1 MPQISVVIPAY
12 NEERR
17 LPSTLESVHA
27 FLKEHYEQF
36 EIIIVDDGSSDQ
48 TIDIVDAFAKHH
60 EGIRLLTYAPNQGKG
75 YAIRTGVLQASGD
88 LILINDADGS
98 SPIAEVLLLQQA
110 ITDGADVAIGSRN
123 KPDPQRVVVAD
134 LHRKYIGN
142 TFNLIVQTLLLP
154 GIYDTQ
160 CGFKLFKKSVAH
172 DIFRVSQLNGFAF
185 DVEILYIARLR
196 NYKVAELAI
205 NWNNVAGSKVNV
217 ILDSMGM
224 LLQVLGIR
232 QRAWLGSYKKTVSDA
247 VPPLPLKT
255 RPAPSENQAE
265 SDHDHSLCSDASHL
279 HPAPSS
285 PDTSQS
291 QPESK

>member
-27 FLKEHYEQF
+27 FLHEHYQDF
-36 EIIIVDDGSSDQ
+36 EIIVVDDGSIDK
-48 TIDIVDAFAKHH
+48 TIDVVDDFAKHH
-60 EGIRLLTYAPNQGKG
+60 QGIRLLSYSPNQGKG
-75 YAIRTGVLQASGD
+75 YAIRTGVMQATGD
-88 LILINDADGS
+88 LVLIDDADGS
-98 SPIAEVLLLQQA
+98 SPIAEVLHLQKA

-123 KPDPQRVVVAD
+123 KPDPERVVVAD

-142 TFNLIVQTLLLP
+142 TFNVIVQTLLLP

-160 CGFKLFKKSVAH
+160 CGFKLFKNSVAH

-196 NYKVAELAI
+196 NYKIAELAI

-217 ILDSMGM
+217 VVDSMGM
-224 LLQVLGIR
+224 LFQVLGIR
-232 QRAWLGSYKKTVSDA
+232 RRAWLGNYKRVAPDVIT
-247 VPPLPLKT
+247 PLPLKI
-255 RPAPSENQAE
+255 RPATPEDEPGNSSE
-265 SDHDHSLCSDASHL
+265 HDASHCND
-279 HPAPSS
+279 PSHNHA
-285 PDTSQS
+285 
-291 QPESK
+291 